1 MASMNKV
8 FLLGNLTR
16 DPELRYTPGGAAVC
30 EFGIAVNRKFTV
42 NNQEREE
49 TCFVD
54 IVVWGKQAETTSR
67 YLGKGAP
74 ALIEGRLQLDQWEDK
89 DSGSKRSRLRVVAE
103 RVQFMS
109 RGGGAGR
116 DEEQRES
123 GQRDFR
129 KSSAPAPRS
138 DYPEAANHESNF
150 PPVPD
155 NAFDTESG
163 VEDDIPF

>member
-1 MASMNKV
+1 MGSMNKV
-8 FLLGNLTR
+8 FLLGNMTR

-42 NNQEREE
+42 NNQERED

-67 YLGKGAP
+67 FLSKGSP
-74 ALIEGRLQLDQWEDK
+74 VLIEGRLQFDQWEDK
-89 DSGSKRSRLRVVAE
+89 ESGSRRSRLRVVAE

-109 RGGGAGR
+109 RVGAGR
-116 DEEQRES
+116 DDDQRDS
-123 GQRDFR
+123 GQRDFQ
-129 KSSAPAPRS
+129 KPADQSPPDETR
-138 DYPEAANHESNF
+138 ETAHESKF
-150 PPVPD
+150 PPMPKS
-155 NAFDTESG
+155 AFDPANE